1 MRVNLNLLL
10 LCAGLATGGPG
21 APIKFEADAQGYV
34 GSKACATCHGDVA
47 RMYGKTA
54 MGQASGYASELP
66 LATGEVIAR
75 KAGAAYSISGQR
87 HPQLHYRKKMSDGSV
102 LEGAK
107 DLKYYIGS
115 GAHGR
120 GFVFEEA
127 GQPFQAPVA
136 YYGEAR
142 GWDLAPGYEEETS
155 ILLGR
160 KIEKGCISCHA
171 SGFTSK
177 QPVLF
182 AEGAVSCERCHGP
195 GAEHVAVVQSGKPTG
210 SLRIVNP
217 SKLEPE
223 SRDSVCAQCHLT
235 GQTRVMKAGRSEA
248 TYRPGEHL
256 ADHVVPFVPAS
267 SNRAEL
273 KVVGHFE
280 GLWQSKCKRV
290 SGDKLS
296 CLTCHDPHT
305 TVAPANRNAYYRAK
319 CLSCHQETSC
329 KLPIARRTA
338 EGDSCI
344 GCHMQTRASSD
355 GQHTSFTD
363 HSISRSNAA
372 PSQASHSDHL
382 VSFWPSR
389 ATDRDTALAYAS
401 EATIRGDAASI
412 RQAHQKLQAV
422 WSSGGGDAA
431 VATQLEYSE
440 DLLGATG
447 KAGTLYR
454 QALKSEPEDL
464 TALTNLA
471 THLARGGNLE
481 EAIKLWRKALLINPG
496 LQAPGLNLATAE
508 EMEGHRPEALE
519 VLRQVLSLNPDL
531 APALKLRSELES
543 KDHEAPVQ
551 RENGKR

>member
-1 MRVNLNLLL
+1 MRLSFSLLL
-10 LCAGLATGGPG
+10 ICVGFTVRAAS
-21 APIKFEADAQGYV
+21 APTKFEADPQGYI
-34 GSKACATCHGDVA
+34 GSKACASCHGDVA
-47 RMYGKTA
+47 KTYNQTA
-54 MGQASGYASELP
+54 MGQASGHVSDLRLAS
-66 LATGEVIAR
+66 GEVKAS
-75 KAGAAYSISGQR
+75 KAGATYAISGQG
-87 HPQLHYRKKMSDGSV
+87 HPQLHYRKKMPDGSV
-102 LEGAK
+102 LQGTK
-107 DLKYYIGS
+107 DLSYYIGS

-127 GQPFQAPVA
+127 GQAFQAPVA
-136 YYGEAR
+136 YYGAER
-142 GWDLAPGYEEETS
+142 GWDLAPGYEGETS

-171 SGFTSK
+171 SGFNPK
-177 QPVLF
+177 QPALF
-182 AEGAVSCERCHGP
+182 TEGAVSCERCHGP
-195 GAEHVAVVQSGKPTG
+195 GSDHVATVQAGKPTG

-217 SKLEPE
+217 SKLEAE

-235 GQTRVMKAGRSEA
+235 GQTRVMKPGRSEA

-256 ADHVVPFVPAS
+256 ADYVVPFVWAS
-267 SNRAEL
+267 PNKAEL

-305 TVAPANRNAYYRAK
+305 TVAPADRNAYYRNK

-329 KLPIARRTA
+329 KLPVVARKA
-338 EGDSCI
+338 QNDSCI
-344 GCHMQTRASSD
+344 SCHMQTRASSD

-363 HSISRSNAA
+363 HSISRDNAA
-372 PSQASHSDHL
+372 PNQTSHSDEL
-382 VSFWPSR
+382 VSFWPAR
-389 ATDRDTALAYAS
+389 ASDRDTALAYAS

-412 RQAHQKLQAV
+412 QQAHQKLQAV
-422 WSSGGGDAA
+422 WSSGQTDAA

-440 DLLGATG
+440 DLLGATDR
-447 KAGTLYR
+447 AGTLYR

-481 EAIKLWRKALLINPG
+481 EPIALWQKALLINPG
-496 LQAPGLNLATAE
+496 LQAPGLNLALAE
-508 EMEGHRPEALE
+508 QMEGHRAAALE

-531 APALKLRSELES
+531 PPALKLRDKLGMQ
-543 KDHEAPVQ
+543 P
-551 RENGKR
+551 